1 MVECS
6 SLVERRNRE
15 LISHFLSLYGEKEDS
30 PKKLSKAKLITWL
43 TLFAKFTNPKALY
56 ATDTLRTIYTSLLA
70 HADRHVQNIS
80 LSCLFT
86 YKLPSLVPYEDRIRA
101 LLDDTRWR
109 DELSLLDLDSIPPA
123 ARSDVLDVII
133 HLLYGIML
141 ERRGHG
147 KGGSVGRR
155 SAVLTTL
162 ASCTDKE
169 LSLLV
174 ALMLQPFGGDKM
186 SAHNV
191 IVESVLQVDLM
202 AIDQGGVTDKQLVG
216 FLTLL
221 EDVLKNLGSKLVP
234 YWPALLGTTINIIAT
249 MQSRIGNSIV
259 EKEQDPDD
267 EDILVED
274 AKSDNG
280 NPTPNSTTIPLKT
293 VRTIRQLG
301 LKRFVDFFCI
311 PVVFDFTPY
320 MAPAFEL
327 FITPRLPAFDKEN
340 TQAPSALLELFHA
353 WTVDGIHV
361 SFLVEFN
368 PVVLPKM
375 YACLVATNVKPS
387 VVSRIFDVVEN
398 IIQSSAEDEYVSEH
412 VLKPYV
418 SQLLSNL
425 SNLMEKTSSSILPT
439 PIGQRQ
445 ITILSKIAQHSVAPG
460 EASTLLAVLSPLLKK
475 SSKIIPD
482 KIKVGLVKIIGD
494 LVGLIPDLG
503 DRHSETFQVT
513 YRLLSILFRTL
524 RSRPARISLITT
536 FRRLAEKETSL
547 SELADLLE
555 AINAYSVKRLDEPD
569 FDRRLQALSSLNE
582 SLYKDISSSDWLPIL
597 NNMLYFIQD
606 ADELSIRTNA
616 SFVMK
621 RFIDYLAAPSSSD
634 FDHIFL
640 AVLYPGLKNGL
651 RTKKEQVRAEVLSVI
666 SYSVEKCGHIASLAE
681 LRPLLEGGD
690 PEANFFNNI
699 LHVQIHRRSRAL
711 KRLADHCDEGH
722 LGSSAIKDIFVP
734 LVGNFITST
743 ASVDHHLVNDAIIA
757 TGRMAKTLS
766 WGAYYALVQKY
777 LALSEARDSTQR
789 VYVRTLVALLDNFH
803 FPMDQCVPID
813 QAVDDVDEEEDGAN
827 QGDSDLTP
835 KAESNSNQTTGSGLI
850 ANTINVRL
858 LPRLLRF
865 LDNDDPNKEDHT
877 RLLISVGIAS
887 VAKHLPPVL
896 REAQVTRL
904 FTILSQT
911 LRSRSQEIRD
921 LVRDSLNRIIVN
933 LGQSYLPILFRELRS
948 SLVRGPQLHVLAYV
962 VHSVILHVTSGE
974 HAVSFSNLDS
984 CVDDVAHVASE
995 VVFGES
1001 AKDIQSEEFKTK
1013 MREVRGSTSRGLDSF
1028 ALLAKHVTPARIS
1041 AVLAPARAV
1050 MHETGSAKT
1059 MGVVDDMLKRVTV
1072 GLNGNEHLVP
1082 TEMLALCNTLI
1093 SQNAKFLQQTPS
1105 IRKRMAKN
1113 DVIVQMKRHAEVE
1126 SDHYSSNSYRC
1137 VPLIQSQSLSADG
1150 L

>member
-15 LISHFLSLYGEKEDS
+15 VISHFLSLYGEKEDS
-30 PKKLSKAKLITWL
+30 PKKMPKAKLIAWL

-70 HADRHVQNIS
+70 HADRHLQNIS

-86 YKLPSLVPYEDRIRA
+86 YKSPSLVPYEDRIRA

-109 DELSLLDLDSIPPA
+109 DELSLLDLDNIPPA
-123 ARSDVLDVII
+123 TRSEVLDVVI
-133 HLLYGIML
+133 HLLYGVML

-169 LSLLV
+169 LGLLV
-174 ALMLQPFGGDKM
+174 ALMLQPFGGDKA

-191 IVESVLQVDLM
+191 EGDFQVDLIV
-202 AIDQGGVTDKQLVG
+202 IDQRGVTDKQLVG

-249 MQSRIGNSIV
+249 MQSRIEKSTDSIV

-267 EDILVED
+267 EDIFVED

-280 NPTPNSTTIPLKT
+280 IPTPNSTLKV

-327 FITPRLPAFDKEN
+327 FISPRLPAFDREN

-368 PVVLPKM
+368 PIILPKM
-375 YACLVATNVKPS
+375 YACLVAANVKPS
-387 VVSRIFDVVEN
+387 VISRIFDIVEN
-398 IIQSSAEDEYVSEH
+398 IIQSSAEDDYVSEH

-425 SNLMEKTSSSILPT
+425 SNLVEKTSSSTLPT

-482 KIKVGLVKIIGD
+482 KVKVGLVKITGD

-503 DRHSETFQVT
+503 DRQSETFQAT
-513 YRLLSILFRTL
+513 YRLLSTLFRTL
-524 RSRPARISLITT
+524 RSRPARTSLITT

-555 AINAYSVKRLDEPD
+555 AINAYSLKRLDEPD

-621 RFIDYLAAPSSSD
+621 RFIDCLATPSSSD

-666 SYSVEKCGHIASLAE
+666 SYSVEKCGHVASLAE

-743 ASVDHHLVNDAIIA
+743 ASVDHHLVNDAILT

-777 LALSEARDSTQR
+777 LALSEARDATQR

-803 FPMDQCVPID
+803 FPMDQCVPTD
-813 QAVDDVDEEEDGAN
+813 QAVDDVDEEGDGAN

-835 KAESNSNQTTGSGLI
+835 KAESNDNQTTGLGSI

-877 RLLISVGIAS
+877 RLLISVGIAAI
-887 VAKHLPPVL
+887 AKHLPPVL

-921 LVRDSLNRIIVN
+921 LVRDSFNRIIVN

-948 SLVRGPQLHVLAYV
+948 SLIRGPQLHVLAYI
-962 VHSVILHVTSGE
+962 VHSVILHITSGE

-984 CVDDVAHVASE
+984 CVNDIAHVASE

-1028 ALLAKHVTPARIS
+1028 ALLAKHVTPAKIS

-1050 MHETGSAKT
+1050 MHETASAKT
-1059 MGVVDDMLKRVTV
+1059 MSVVDDMLKRVTV

-1082 TEMLALCNTLI
+1082 TELLALCNTLI

-1105 IRKRMAKN
+1105 IRKNNAKK
-1113 DVIVQMKRHAEVE
+1113 DVIVQLKRHAEVD
-1126 SDHYSSNSYRC
+1126 SDHYSNNSYRY
-1137 VPLIQSQSLSADG
+1137 VPLIQS
-1150 L
+1150 